1 MRTKNMLDLS
11 NCTFLIPVR
20 LDFQERLENLD
31 FVLKFINSNFKTN
44 IYLYEESLRPSFHFF
59 KDSVTKYKFFCS
71 TNEYFHRTK
80 IMNNMIQDSN
90 TQIIVN
96 YDSDIILDINSYIDS
111 YNKIMNENIDMIF
124 PYEKFW
130 NVDNTQTKKIINN
143 LLEINSIQINFCKKR
158 RNNSVGGCIFFN
170 RESYIKGGME
180 NENFKAWGAEDD
192 ERYSRFLKL
201 GFKVLR
207 LKNYNLYHLNH
218 PRGINSQ
225 MHTSYYKENLKE
237 LEKINRMNK
246 AQLQE
251 YVNTWKKI

>member
-1 MRTKNMLDLS
+1 
-11 NCTFLIPVR
+11 
-20 LDFQERLENLD
+20 
-31 FVLKFINSNFKTN
+31 
-44 IYLYEESLRPSFHFF
+44 
-59 KDSVTKYKFFCS
+59 
-71 TNEYFHRTK
+71 
-80 IMNNMIQDSN
+80 MIQDSN

-130 NVDNTQTKKIINN
+130 NVDNTQTKKIVNN